1 MHGEADMV
9 NQGESSQGDSGL
21 GVSMPVFLGIWLV
34 CAVIAGLVW
43 SNLVSETPASST
55 LVLTF
60 PALIVVSLTFGIAGA
75 GLAAAAIGVFRSA

>member
-1 MHGEADMV
+1 MV
-9 NQGESSQGDSGL
+9 DRTDTAQADSGL

-34 CAVIAGLVW
+34 CAIIAGAVW
-43 SNLVSETPASST
+43 SNLVTNTAASST

-75 GLAAAAIGVFRSA
+75 GLAAAAVGIFRAP